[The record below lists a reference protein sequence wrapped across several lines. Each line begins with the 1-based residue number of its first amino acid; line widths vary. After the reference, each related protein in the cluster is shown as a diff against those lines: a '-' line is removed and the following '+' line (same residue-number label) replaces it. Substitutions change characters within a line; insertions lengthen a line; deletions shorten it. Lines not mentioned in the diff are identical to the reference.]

1 MVEMYTGGFMVERIK
16 KIRHCSLRMMWKEFC
31 SAVAPKIKDCAA
43 IAKDIYVVCFWFF
56 TAVYFLGAIILAF
69 RSTPEIAQ
77 GWINFPGNMVVH
89 LLRFLGAN
97 I

>member
-1 MVEMYTGGFMVERIK
+1 MESSGAMVERIR
-16 KIRHCSLRMMWKEFC
+16 KIGHHSLKMMWKDFC
-31 SAVAPKIKDCAA
+31 GAVAPKIKDCAV
-43 IAKDIYVVCFWFF
+43 IAKDIYIIAFWFF
-56 TAVYFLGAIILAF
+56 TILYFFGSVILAF

-77 GWINFPGNMVVH
+77 GWINFPGNMVIH